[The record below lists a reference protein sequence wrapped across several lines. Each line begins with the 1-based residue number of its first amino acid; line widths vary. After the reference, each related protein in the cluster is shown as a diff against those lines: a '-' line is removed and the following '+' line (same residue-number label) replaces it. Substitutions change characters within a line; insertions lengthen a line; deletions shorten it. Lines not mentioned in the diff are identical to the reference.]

1 MRFVDAD
8 ALVEELGLSC
18 HGCHDNCIKKSC
30 QIPEI
35 IKRIEN
41 LLLST
46 DKEPNLFSCPV
57 RPRQIVYEIHS
68 DAATGCPFIVKEM
81 ILSVTFMP
89 DGDWYADVVGLEPF
103 DHFLWMET
111 VFPTREEA
119 EAALKRMEEND
130 DKID

>member
-1 MRFVDAD
+1 MRLVDAD

-18 HGCHDNCIKKSC
+18 HSCNDNCIKRSC

-41 LLLST
+41 LLLTT

-57 RPRQIVYEIHS
+57 RPRQIVYEIHR
-68 DAATGCPFIVKEM
+68 DAETDRLFIAKEM
-81 ILSVTFMP
+81 VLSVKFMP
-89 DGDWYADVVGLEPF
+89 DGDWCADVVLLEPF
-103 DHFLWMET
+103 DHSLWMYT

-119 EAALKRMEEND
+119 EAALKRMKENED
-130 DKID
+130 ETY